1 MRPDRSTSAFD
12 RYRLIAL
19 VSGLLGFILALL
31 TPLLPVEQDRATLD
45 WPQAGNSTDVEA
57 PLVSYE
63 PQRLTAALP
72 CSILPSA
79 TDTSESG
86 ATGRQG
92 EPTPSGTQGQADD
105 AARPG
110 ASQSGPSQSGTA
122 ARSDTA
128 ATQAKPSRTILSTI
142 PVASGQA
149 ATKGL
154 VVAVSDGTLTVVQR
168 DIPLLSAPV
177 AEIGGC
183 TAITI
188 DSTAATTTVEF
199 TGVRREDGNPFV
211 NTLPRDIR
219 PQVVGIFTDLDA
231 AQVADARV
239 HLDIDSRFSSTPTLL
254 KLLAQIAAVIC
265 TVIALIAL
273 HLLDT
278 SDGRRARRF
287 LPAHWW
293 RFSIVDGA
301 ILGVLAL
308 WHIIGAN
315 TSDDG
320 YILNMAR
327 ASEHSGYMANYYRWF
342 AVPEAPF
349 GWSYEVLAW
358 MTKISD
364 ASPWMRLPTLLAG
377 VVCWLV
383 ISREVLPR
391 LGARVRRDR
400 VALWTAGLVFLA
412 FWLPYDN
419 GLRPEPLIA
428 AGALLTWCSI
438 ERAIATGRL
447 LPAAIGVLI
456 AAFSLAAGP
465 TGLICIAAL
474 IAGSRP
480 VLQIIVKRAQ
490 GALPRRIEADAYAP
504 GAIDDDGRRTPT
516 PTLSRASLFFR
527 YAALIAPGLAAGTLV
542 LIVVFADQTLATV
555 MEATRARTVV
565 GPNVAWFDE
574 RTRWDSLLMLSPDG
588 SLARR
593 FGVLVML
600 LCLLVCVLQVL
611 RKGRIPGTSRG
622 PSVRILGIVFASLL
636 LMMFTP
642 TKWTHHFGVYAGLA
656 GSLAA
661 LAAVAVGTSGIRV
674 PRNRALFA
682 AAVLFLLAITFT
694 GSNGWWYVS
703 SYGVPWWDKAPL
715 IAGKG
720 LSTLFLGLSGL
731 ALVWAVWTHYREPY
745 REPAAP
751 RRFGRFASAPL
762 TIAAALLVVFELAS
776 LTKAA
781 LTQYP
786 AYSIAKSNVE
796 ALGGD
801 SCGLA
806 DGVLV
811 ETDTA
816 DSLLQPFDGS
826 PADGLSAKS
835 KGFTPNGV
843 ASDLTADAEETVS
856 GGANSIDKDSANKTT
871 NTTGAGTGGGTSER
885 TGINGSTVALPFGLD
900 PARTP
905 VMGSYQDGE
914 QQQAALES
922 QWYHLNL
929 VDSMRHDPAYRVLV
943 VTAAGRIR
951 SVDADGV
958 LTYGQE
964 LHMEYGVRGADG
976 QVRVLGSVDPLDIGP
991 APSWRNLRVPLDGLP
1006 SEVNAVR
1013 LVAVDNDIT
1022 PKQWL
1027 AVTPP
1032 RLPSLKT
1039 LNSVV
1044 GSRDPV
1050 LLDWHVGLA
1059 FPCQRPFDHHDG
1071 VAEVP
1076 QWRILPDRVGSDAS
1090 NAWQDDIG
1098 GGPLGWTGLLLSSE
1112 SVPTYLEDDWGRD
1125 WGSLERFTPYDPDA
1139 DNAVIDVTTVNQ
1151 GGMSRQDPIRIR

>member
-1 MRPDRSTSAFD
+1 M
-12 RYRLIAL
+12 
-19 VSGLLGFILALL
+19 LALL
-31 TPLLPVEQDRATLD
+31 TPLLPVKQDQAALD
-45 WPQAGNSTDVEA
+45 WPQAGRTNVEA
-57 PLVSYE
+57 PLVSYV
-63 PQRLTAALP
+63 PLRLDATLP
-72 CSILPSA
+72 CTVI
-79 TDTSESG
+79 G
-86 ATGRQG
+86 AAG
-92 EPTPSGTQGQADD
+92 SGTVV
-105 AARPG
+105 
-110 ASQSGPSQSGTA
+110 
-122 ARSDTA
+122 
-128 ATQAKPSRTILSTI
+128 STI

-149 ATKGL
+149 SAKGL
-154 VVAVSDGTLTVVQR
+154 IVSVADGTLSVLQR
-168 DIPLLSAPV
+168 DVPLLSAPV
-177 AEIGGC
+177 AEIAGC
-183 TAITI
+183 ESVTI
-188 DSTAATTTVEF
+188 SSTAAATSVEF
-199 TGVRREDGNPFV
+199 VGAKRQDGTPFR
-211 NTLPRDIR
+211 NTITRDIR
-219 PQVVGIFTDLDA
+219 PQMVGVFTDLDA
-231 AQVADARV
+231 AQLDGVKLHA
-239 HLDIDSRFSSTPTLL
+239 DIDSRFSSTPSVL
-254 KLLAQIAAVIC
+254 KLGAMIAAAVLTI
-265 TVIALIAL
+265 VALIAL
-273 HLLDT
+273 HLLDNA
-278 SDGRRARRF
+278 DGRRARRF

-293 RFSIVDGA
+293 RFTLADAA
-301 ILGVLAL
+301 ILGILVL
-308 WHIIGAN
+308 WHFIGAN

-358 MTKISD
+358 MTKVSD
-364 ASPWMRLPTLLAG
+364 ASPWMRLPTLAAG
-377 VVCWLV
+377 IVCWLV

-391 LGARVRRDR
+391 LGARVRRHK

-447 LPAAIGVLI
+447 LPAAVGVLI

-465 TGLICIAAL
+465 TGLICVAAM

-480 VLQIIVKRAQ
+480 VLQIIIRRA
-490 GALPRRIEADAYAP
+490 RDAAGTLAGNAAPSATEP
-504 GAIDDDGRRTPT
+504 GAADDEPADHST
-516 PTLSRASLFFR
+516 SRLATFFR
-527 YAALIAPGLAAGTLV
+527 YGALLAPGLAAGTLV
-542 LIVVFADQTLATV
+542 LVVVFADQTLATV
-555 MEATRARTVV
+555 MEATRVRTLV

-593 FGVLVML
+593 FGVLIML

-661 LAAVAVGTSGIRV
+661 LAAVAVSTNGIRS

-720 LSTLFLGLSGL
+720 LSTLFLGLSGV
-731 ALVWAVWTHYREPY
+731 ALVVAVWLHYREPY
-745 REPAAP
+745 RAKTDAQ
-751 RRFGRFASAPL
+751 GRFERYASAPL
-762 TIAAALLVVFELAS
+762 TIAAALLVLFEVAS
-776 LTKAA
+776 LAKAA
-781 LTQYP
+781 VTQYP
-786 AYSIAKSNVE
+786 AYSIAKSNLE
-796 ALGGD
+796 SLSGNTCAL
-801 SCGLA
+801 A
-806 DGVLV
+806 NEVLV

-816 DSLLQPFDGS
+816 NSLLLPYTGS
-826 PADGLSAKS
+826 PADGLAAES

-843 ASDLTADAEETVS
+843 AADLTADAEETVS
-856 GGANSIDKDSANKTT
+856 GGANSINKDSKNKTT
-871 NTTGAGTGGGTSER
+871 NTTGAGTGGGTSQQP
-885 TGINGSTVALPFGLD
+885 GINDSTVALPFGLD

-905 VMGSYQDGE
+905 VQGSYQDSE
-914 QQQAALES
+914 QQQAKLTS
-922 QWYHLNL
+922 QWYRLDL
-929 VDSMRHDPAYRVLV
+929 TDSMRHDPAYQVLAI
-943 VTAAGRIR
+943 TAAGRIR

-958 LTYGQE
+958 VTYGQE
-964 LHMEYGVRGADG
+964 LHLEYGVRGPDG
-976 QVRVLGSVDPLDIGP
+976 EVRTLGSVDPLDIGP
-991 APSWRNLRVPLDGLP
+991 APSWRNLRVPLDKLP
-1006 SEVNAVR
+1006 AEVNAVR

-1022 PKQWL
+1022 QKQWL
-1027 AVTPP
+1027 ALTPP
-1032 RLPSLKT
+1032 RLPHLAT

-1044 GSRDPV
+1044 GESDPV

-1076 QWRILPDRVGSDAS
+1076 DWRILPDRVGSDAS

-1098 GGPLGWTGLLLSSE
+1098 GGPLGWTGLLLKSQTI
-1112 SVPTYLEDDWGRD
+1112 PTYLTHDWSRD
-1125 WGSLERFTPYDPDA
+1125 WGSLEKFTSYAPTAHPA
-1139 DNAVIDVTTVNQ
+1139 TITTTVEPVN
-1151 GGMSRQDPIRIR
+1151 GWTKTSPIRAR

>member
-1 MRPDRSTSAFD
+1 MRPDRSTRAFT

-19 VSGLLGFILALL
+19 VSGLLGFVLALL

-45 WPQAGNSTDVEA
+45 WPQPGAVDVAA
-57 PLVSYE
+57 PLVSYV
-63 PQRLTAALP
+63 PLRLEATLP
-72 CSILPSA
+72 CSTL
-79 TDTSESG
+79 
-86 ATGRQG
+86 Q
-92 EPTPSGTQGQADD
+92 
-105 AARPG
+105 PG
-110 ASQSGPSQSGTA
+110 AGTL
-122 ARSDTA
+122 
-128 ATQAKPSRTILSTI
+128 LSTI

-149 ATKGL
+149 SPKGL
-154 VVAVSDGTLTVVQR
+154 VVSVTDGTLAVLQR

-177 AEIGGC
+177 AEIGSCSG
-183 TAITI
+183 IEI
-188 DSTAATTTVEF
+188 VSTAAATTVEF
-199 TGVRREDGNPFV
+199 TGVQREDGTAFR
-211 NTLPRDIR
+211 NTIDRDIR
-219 PQVVGIFTDLDA
+219 PQVVGVFSDLTTDQLGG
-231 AQVADARV
+231 ARL
-239 HLDIDSRFSSTPTLL
+239 HADIDSRFSSTPSAL
-254 KLLAQIAAVIC
+254 KLAAMIAAAVC
-265 TVIALIAL
+265 TIVALVAL

-278 SDGRRARRF
+278 GDGRRARRF

-293 RFSIVDGA
+293 RFTPADAVV
-301 ILGVLAL
+301 LGTLVV
-308 WHIIGAN
+308 WHVIGAN

-327 ASEHSGYMANYYRWF
+327 ASDHSGYMANYYRWF

-377 VVCWLV
+377 IVCWLV

-447 LPAAIGVLI
+447 LPAAVAVLI
-456 AAFSLAAGP
+456 AGFSLAAGP
-465 TGLICIAAL
+465 TGLICVAAL

-480 VLQIIVKRAQ
+480 VLEIIVERAR
-490 GALPRRIEADAYAP
+490 GSATD
-504 GAIDDDGRRTPT
+504 
-516 PTLSRASLFFR
+516 TLGTKVFR
-527 YAALIAPGLAAGTLV
+527 YAAVLLPGLAAGTLV
-542 LIVVFADQTLATV
+542 LIAVFADQTLTTV
-555 MEATRARTVV
+555 MEATRVRTIV

-574 RTRWDSLLMLSPDG
+574 RTRWDSLLMLAPDG
-588 SLARR
+588 SLSRR
-593 FGVLVML
+593 FGVLIML

-661 LAAVAVGTSGIRV
+661 LAAVAVGTAAIRSA
-674 PRNRALFA
+674 RNRALFA
-682 AAVLFLLAITFT
+682 SAVLFLLAITFT

-715 IAGKG
+715 VAGKG
-720 LSTLFLGLSGL
+720 ISTLFLGLAGV
-731 ALVWAVWTHYREPY
+731 ALLVALWCHYREPY
-745 REPAAP
+745 KRERTTAANG
-751 RRFGRFASAPL
+751 FDKLASAPL
-762 TIAAALLVVFELAS
+762 TIAAALLVLFEFAS
-776 LTKAA
+776 LAKAA
-781 LTQYP
+781 ATQYP

-796 ALGGD
+796 SLRGNPCA
-801 SCGLA
+801 LA
-806 DGVLV
+806 DEVLV

-816 DSLLQPFDGS
+816 DSLLLPYEGA
-826 PADGLSAKS
+826 PADGLNAES
-835 KGFTPNGV
+835 KGFSPNGV
-843 ASDLTADAEETVS
+843 AGDLTADAEETTT
-856 GGANSIDKDSANKTT
+856 GGANTVDKDSENKTT
-871 NTTGAGTGGGTSER
+871 NTTGAGTGGGSTAQA
-885 TGINGSTVALPFGLD
+885 GLNGSTVALPFGLD

-905 VMGSYQDGE
+905 VMGSHQEDE
-914 QQQAALES
+914 QKQSSLTS
-922 QWYHLNL
+922 QWYRLDL
-929 VDSMRHDPAYRVLV
+929 TDSMRHDPAYRLLAI
-943 VTAAGRIR
+943 TAAGRIR

-958 LTYGQE
+958 VTYGQE
-964 LHMEYGVRGADG
+964 LRLEYGTRGSDG
-976 QVRVLGSVDPLDIGP
+976 AVTELGSVQPLDIGP
-991 APSWRNLRVPLDGLP
+991 APSWRNLRVPLDQLP
-1006 SEVNAVR
+1006 AEANAVR

-1022 PKQWL
+1022 SKQWL

-1032 RLPSLKT
+1032 RLPRLAT
-1039 LNSVV
+1039 LNSIV
-1044 GSRDPV
+1044 GQTDPV

-1071 VAEVP
+1071 VAEAP
-1076 QWRILPDRVGSDAS
+1076 KWRILPDRVGSDAS

-1098 GGPLGWTGLLLSSE
+1098 GGPLGWTGLLLKAE
-1112 SVPTYLEDDWGRD
+1112 SVPSYLDHDWARD
-1125 WGSLERFTPYDPDA
+1125 WGSLEQFTPYAPDA
-1139 DNAVIDVTTVNQ
+1139 VPAQIGVTEVTRS
-1151 GGMSRQDPIRIR
+1151 GIAKDDPIRVR